1 MSFNVTEF
9 LETELSLPDVN
20 DLVKAQLIDVANFL
34 ELEFDSRSK
43 KVLIKE
49 LVVAELVSRGKLP
62 TSVMEG
68 LQQSVKHSP
77 EFETQMLQ
85 MKQHDLDLKYQNERE
100 QREHRLRELEF
111 EMRHRELEIKNRELD
126 LEMKRLDVQKSPQ
139 SSVQNSSPVFDVSR
153 NIRMVPKFNE
163 KEVEKFFLHFEKVA
177 ISLKWPSD
185 MWSVLV
191 QSVLSGKAQEIYSAL
206 TVAQCS
212 DYEVMKG
219 YILKSYELVPE
230 AYRQKFR
237 NYQKFGQQ
245 TNLCRICTTKTTV
258 L

>member
-1 MSFNVTEF
+1 MIVSDNTNTYTDILYYYPFCIMSFNVTEF

-20 DLVKAQLIDVANFL
+20 DLVKAQFIDVANFL

-85 MKQHDLDLKYQNERE
+85 MRRRDLDLKYQNERG

-111 EMRHRELEIKNRELD
+111 KMRHMELEIKNR
-126 LEMKRLDVQKSPQ
+126 
-139 SSVQNSSPVFDVSR
+139 
-153 NIRMVPKFNE
+153 
-163 KEVEKFFLHFEKVA
+163 
-177 ISLKWPSD
+177 
-185 MWSVLV
+185 
-191 QSVLSGKAQEIYSAL
+191 
-206 TVAQCS
+206 
-212 DYEVMKG
+212 
-219 YILKSYELVPE
+219 
-230 AYRQKFR
+230 
-237 NYQKFGQQ
+237 
-245 TNLCRICTTKTTV
+245 
-258 L
+258 